1 MERETIRRIREAARG
16 GRLPEPFTPEQ
27 VNKSLNID
35 WAGKFLPK
43 HRVGNPGSEHRV
55 GCARIERCHELFLR
69 AGGGSERTKPVAA
82 PRAYP
87 PAQLV
92 DIHISTVVHNRKIAP
107 TGALSRPASE
117 ELPRFLC
124 MSRRA
129 LHNFR

>member
-1 MERETIRRIREAARG
+1 MERETIRRIREAVRG

-43 HRVGNPGSEHRV
+43 HRVGNLGRNTE
-55 GCARIERCHELFLR
+55 
-69 AGGGSERTKPVAA
+69 PVAA

-87 PAQLV
+87 SAQLV

-124 MSRRA
+124 MRRRA
-129 LHNFR
+129 LHNFRIN